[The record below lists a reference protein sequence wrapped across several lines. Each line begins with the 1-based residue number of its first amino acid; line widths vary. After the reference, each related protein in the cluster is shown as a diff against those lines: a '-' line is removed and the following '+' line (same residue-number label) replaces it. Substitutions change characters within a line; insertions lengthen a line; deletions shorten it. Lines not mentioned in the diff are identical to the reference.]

1 MSTEAAPASDGFA
14 PLVTDARLAVG
25 KAVTE
30 PLWQLSSAGLVE
42 GTRELA
48 ELRAQ
53 VDGALLALT
62 AEAVSR
68 GSYLEVALKPGGWV
82 RALTRF
88 SPQES
93 RRFAELAGAGRR
105 HPGTVAALVA
115 GEASA
120 VQGSA
125 IVDALDAVATVPGV
139 DDALR
144 GQAEDLLLGQASVLD
159 PVGLR
164 QVGAQLRRTLAARVR
179 SVDDPAEAAALDA
192 AADRAAA
199 SAAERRHLELGVR
212 PDGTWSL
219 RGLLDAVTG
228 AALSVALEP
237 LSAPEPAVDTGG
249 RPVRD
254 ERTVGQR
261 RHDALAQLVDHALDA
276 GVLSEAGGERPHV
289 TVTTSHAELRA
300 LHAVGV
306 GECPPGGHLR
316 ARLEAGPTL
325 TPAEL
330 RAVLCDARILP
341 VVLGGA
347 GQVLDV
353 GRASRLFTTAQ
364 RRALAVRDQGCVWP
378 GCAAP
383 VARTHAHHLVHWVDG
398 GRTDLDNAALLC
410 PTHHRRLHRQGW
422 TARLA
427 ANGLPELVPPVR
439 LDPRQRPV
447 QHHRWHLDLHGGPE
461 AGDDP

>member
-1 MSTEAAPASDGFA
+1 M
-14 PLVTDARLAVG
+14 
-25 KAVTE
+25 
-30 PLWQLSSAGLVE
+30 WQLSSAGLIE
-42 GTRELA
+42 GMRELA

-62 AEAVSR
+62 GEAVAR
-68 GSYLEVALKPGGWV
+68 GSYLEVALRPGGWV

-93 RRFAELAGAGRR
+93 RRLAKLAGAGRR

-125 IVDALDAVATVPGV
+125 IVDALDAVVALPGV
-139 DDALR
+139 DDTVR
-144 GQAEDLLLGQASVLD
+144 EQAEELLLGQAAVLD

-164 QVGAQLRRTLAARVR
+164 QVGAQLRQTLASRVPD
-179 SVDDPAEAAALDA
+179 VDDPAAAAALDG

-199 SAAERRHLELGVR
+199 AAAERRHLELGAR
-212 PDGTWSL
+212 PDGTWQL

-228 AALSVALEP
+228 AALSAALEP
-237 LSAPEPAVDTGG
+237 LAAPEPATDPGG
-249 RPVRD
+249 RALRD
-254 ERTVGQR
+254 ERSAGQR
-261 RHDALAQLVDHALDA
+261 RHDALATLLDAALDA
-276 GVLSEAGGERPHV
+276 GALGEAGGERPHV
-289 TVTTSHAELRA
+289 ALTMAHAELLA
-300 LHAVGV
+300 LDAEHDGT
-306 GECPPGGHLR
+306 GGYLR
-316 ARLEAGPTL
+316 GRLDAGPTL
-325 TPAEL
+325 APAEL
-330 RAVLCDARILP
+330 RAVLCDARVLP

-353 GRASRLFTTAQ
+353 GRATRLFSTVQ
-364 RRALAVRDQGCVWP
+364 RRALAVRDNGCVWP

-410 PTHHRRLHRQGW
+410 PMHHRRLHRQGW

-427 ANGLPELVPPVR
+427 GNGFPELVPPVR

-447 QHHRWHLDLHGGPE
+447 QHHRWHLDLHANAHPDEENPSEGPTAE
-461 AGDDP
+461 DPPPGAPPRED